1 MKFTT
6 RILVL
11 IFVLLMA
18 GLLSSNMILKKQY
31 DAMDKSD
38 IYWTYDKVLE
48 QPFKY
53 LNITGGNGTNIYY
66 EPSAKPSVRL
76 LQEWVLYHHG
86 EVKASVRND
95 TLFLNFDYNPASP
108 FEKAWLRVNTP
119 LRIFSPELLSV
130 TGNNT
135 HFEMQ
140 KVKQKSINVN
150 LTGKSQFEV
159 ESMSKT
165 MDTVN
170 IYQRDSSA
178 IVFEISPE
186 YLTNVVTDNTRIG
199 FSANNITQT
208 NRNESMSINSV
219 NADIGGHC
227 LLDIGHA
234 QIQSLQLHI
243 QDSSAII
250 LSGGALKKF
259 NNVSSNNKLQ

>member
-6 RILVL
+6 RILLL
-11 IFVLLMA
+11 IGVFMIA
-18 GLLSSNMILKKQY
+18 GLLLSNMIFKKQY

-170 IYQRDSSA
+170 IY
-178 IVFEISPE
+178 
-186 YLTNVVTDNTRIG
+186 
-199 FSANNITQT
+199 
-208 NRNESMSINSV
+208 
-219 NADIGGHC
+219 
-227 LLDIGHA
+227 
-234 QIQSLQLHI
+234 
-243 QDSSAII
+243 
-250 LSGGALKKF
+250 
-259 NNVSSNNKLQ
+259 